1 MCDKDRRISKLA
13 IQWFMHNF
21 MYNFYA
27 FCDDDDP
34 NIDPIETYMACKCK
48 KNSRKGQLPSCSP
61 DSLGGPDGV
70 RVLLSRC
77 R

>member
-34 NIDPIETYMACKCK
+34 NIDRIDPIETYMACKK
-48 KNSRKGQLPSCSP
+48 KQKRIAAFLFA
-61 DSLGGPDGV
+61 
-70 RVLLSRC
+70 
-77 R
+77 